1 MLHGLDLRYTPYKTY
16 LWTCAGYID
25 EAPLQLHAFV
35 SPEGEER
42 FGGHES
48 CHARGKTCL
57 NHKLKTFIPGLGHQR
72 SFESQRPVF
81 SGNFPFEEKPSCK
94 AWLWY
99 KLILFYYGHSWL
111 IDLAIPSICSIKPAV
126 AGPVI
131 QSWRTS
137 SSLSNPSGGT
147 CGRDNHPKA
156 QLSVLAWNSRLKT
169 FPKMVACNPGLH
181 LSIWLSWGL

>member
-1 MLHGLDLRYTPYKTY
+1 MIRYRYHFASCKMTLTTSSFWGGFQFLWRIYPTYRRSRLMGLYFLFFFSICMLHGLDLRYTPYKTY

-99 KLILFYYGHSWL
+99 KLILFYYGHS
-111 IDLAIPSICSIKPAV
+111 
-126 AGPVI
+126 
-131 QSWRTS
+131 
-137 SSLSNPSGGT
+137 
-147 CGRDNHPKA
+147 
-156 QLSVLAWNSRLKT
+156 
-169 FPKMVACNPGLH
+169 
-181 LSIWLSWGL
+181 